1 MKRIALLPALA
12 TLLLMAGLALA
23 QTPPG
28 RTAAQT
34 QIMAN
39 EKAVMDAFAKNDPTT
54 FHSLVASDSF
64 ALGEMGLGRVA
75 DLDQIMSACK
85 YVSWG
90 LNGSQFYWINDAT
103 AVHIFKSTGK
113 GTCQGQ
119 PVPEA
124 TWSSTVWT
132 NKGGKWVAVF
142 HQESIAIQQPAPPA
156 KK

>member
-1 MKRIALLPALA
+1 MKRIALMPLLVA
-12 TLLLMAGLALA
+12 LLLIAGRAGA
-23 QTPPG
+23 QTPPI
-28 RTAAQT
+28 RTAAQN
-34 QIMAN
+34 QIIAN
-39 EKAVMDAFAKNDPTT
+39 EKAVMDAFAKNDPIT
-54 FHSLVASDSF
+54 FHSLVVSDSY
-64 ALGEMGLGRVA
+64 AVGEMGLAKAA
-75 DLDQIMSACK
+75 DFDQVMSACK
-85 YVSWG
+85 FASWG

-142 HQESIAIQQPAPPA
+142 HQESIAIPQPPPPA